1 MRRIFISYKRQ
12 DENFA
17 RELRQFLIK
26 WEHVVWLDV
35 VDIRPGENWDTA
47 IHNGLLKADTVIGV
61 LTPESVQSNNVLDE
75 WGYALTNRKQL
86 LLIQLRQV
94 NDIHI
99 PPRYIRIQRI
109 NIISNMEKG
118 LSQLKLA
125 LSSSPALTFD
135 TGEKAVQNPGHQTA
149 HNQVNNSQV
158 YEMLWDC
165 EDCGS
170 KKLLA
175 TTYKICPVCG
185 KPQNPHYRY
194 YPSDEDREQVK
205 NHIYQETYL
214 ICPDCG
220 MPSDPSFKFCRN
232 CGTSLEDAKSVAPKS
247 ER

>member
-1 MRRIFISYKRQ
+1 MKRIFISYKRQ

-75 WGYALTNRKQL
+75 WGYALTNGKRL

-109 NIISNMEKG
+109 NIISNKEEG

-125 LSSSPALTFD
+125 LNPSPALMLD
-135 TGEKAVQNPGHQTA
+135 AGEKAVQNPGHQTA
-149 HNQVNNSQV
+149 HNQVNNSPALQ
-158 YEMLWDC
+158 MLWDC
-165 EDCGS
+165 VHCGS
-170 KKLLA
+170 KKILSR
-175 TTYKICPVCG
+175 THNICPVCG
-185 KPQNPHYRY
+185 KPQNSLYRY
-194 YPSDEDREQVK
+194 YPSDEDWAQAK
-205 NHIYQETYL
+205 NHVYLETYL
-214 ICPDCG
+214 ICPSCG
-220 MPSDPSFKFCRN
+220 MPSERSYKFCSS
-232 CGTSLEDAKSVAPKS
+232 CGTSLEDAKSVPPKS
-247 ER
+247 DR